1 MLLLELTMNT
11 QTLFYLHS
19 LRTKIALSEV
29 LRNWKPEIKEPIK
42 CPFCQS
48 EKVNKRM
55 SRKDEK
61 THICSSCRENFSRE
75 MLPGCRCFRPGD
87 LMKCQCCPRYQGI
100 LPLLKERIS
109 SLQKLNRQELEKLLS
124 DCELSNG
131 HLVKDSISNET
142 GIYTKI
148 TASSPID
155 TSLLDKML
163 QMMKLE
169 SDE

>member
-1 MLLLELTMNT
+1 MNT

-29 LRNWKPEIKEPIK
+29 LQDWKRDIEEPMK

-55 SRKDEK
+55 SKKDGK

-75 MLPGCRCFRPGD
+75 MLPGCRCYTPGN
-87 LMKCQCCPRYQGI
+87 LMKCQYCPRYQAI

-109 SLQKLNRQELEKLLS
+109 SLQKLNRQELETLLN
-124 DCELSNG
+124 DCKLSNG
-131 HLVKDSISNET
+131 FHVQDSISNT
-142 GIYTKI
+142 TIIYTKI

-155 TSLLDKML
+155 TSLLDELL
-163 QMMKLE
+163 QIMKLE
-169 SDE
+169 ENIQ